1 MDAKIDY
8 NTCNIIIPIKKGDE
22 EVNIFIPPLNETEIK
37 SNALVLGKFIKYT
50 EEINPLV
57 LMRDYDIYLEEAI
70 EDIAGSKYNMNDP
83 YKEKYKNELNI
94 KIKAMLERILQ
105 GGYYLENK
113 ELKSIDTL
121 DNSTL
126 ETIKSSLLFFIVLFR
141 YLKPQLKAEDWKKQM
156 EFMKVSFTSSS
167 ATEWKNT
174 FTIPLSKT
182 ETSEE

>member
-37 SNALVLGKFIKYT
+37 SNALVLGKFVKYT

-83 YKEKYKNELNI
+83 YKEKYKMNLI
-94 KIKAMLERILQ
+94 
-105 GGYYLENK
+105 
-113 ELKSIDTL
+113 
-121 DNSTL
+121 
-126 ETIKSSLLFFIVLFR
+126 
-141 YLKPQLKAEDWKKQM
+141 
-156 EFMKVSFTSSS
+156 
-167 ATEWKNT
+167 
-174 FTIPLSKT
+174 
-182 ETSEE
+182 